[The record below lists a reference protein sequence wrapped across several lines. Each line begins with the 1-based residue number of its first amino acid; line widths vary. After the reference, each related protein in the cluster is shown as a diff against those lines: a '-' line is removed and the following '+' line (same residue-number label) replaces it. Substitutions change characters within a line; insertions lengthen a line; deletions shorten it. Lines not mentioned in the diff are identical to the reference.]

1 MKLVQNVVVAV
12 VMLALVGFVQAADAQ
27 KKEKPAKPAVL
38 SGVVVGVSDG
48 KVTVKVAAKAGAESK
63 EVVVETTKDTAVTID
78 GKAAK
83 VGELAKGMLV
93 KVTPAKGPAEKIVA
107 VTAKPKEPKAKQPKP
122 VEKQ

>member
-1 MKLVQNVVVAV
+1 MKLLQNVVVAV

-38 SGVVVGVSDG
+38 SGVVVSVADG

-63 EVVVETTKDTAVTID
+63 DVVVETTKDTAVTID

-83 VGELAKGMLV
+83 VSELAQGMRV
-93 KVTPAKGPAEKIVA
+93 KISPVKGPAEKIVA
-107 VTAKPKEPKAKQPKP
+107 VTAKPKAKQPKP
-122 VEKQ
+122 AEKQ